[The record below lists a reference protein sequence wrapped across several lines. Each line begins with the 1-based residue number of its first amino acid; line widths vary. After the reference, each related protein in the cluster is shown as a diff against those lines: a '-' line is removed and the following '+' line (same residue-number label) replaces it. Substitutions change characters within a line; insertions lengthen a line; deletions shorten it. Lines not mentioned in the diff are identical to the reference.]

1 VVFNPAPPPEE
12 IQVVN
17 AGSVWLLQSIMTD
30 CTARRIIWGCGG
42 SNNDTGLDFFMDGT
56 KIPAGVKTGTQ
67 QGPKLASDTL
77 ETWTT
82 GFTRHAGTAVWVGNA
97 TNELVNDRSFAAA
110 NATLKLYKNYMG
122 MYHSWLVSKGV
133 TDITKDFSDLRPK
146 NVAQREF
153 ESPTTSTGLPGGCDQ
168 KVTAWVRTDVTY
180 ESECEEK
187 EIDTRNGFLATD
199 ETPAQFRAMKKFVK
213 LPAFKPEPAIE
224 LAKEM
229 NIPIAPTEKSNGSVA
244 VGITNLSNGK
254 TVSATT
260 QIIGTVNVSKLKN
273 WKLEIGQSSSPS
285 EWKTIGSG
293 TENVNGVLGT
303 LDIATVTDGVY
314 TVRLSTD
321 DGKGLST
328 SVLIN
333 IRKQPGSQPSIT
345 PQPGIPG
352 ATPTRTATTAPGN
365 QN

>member
-1 VVFNPAPPPEE
+1 
-12 IQVVN
+12 
-17 AGSVWLLQSIMTD
+17 
-30 CTARRIIWGCGG
+30 
-42 SNNDTGLDFFMDGT
+42 
-56 KIPAGVKTGTQ
+56 
-67 QGPKLASDTL
+67 LASDTL

-122 MYHSWLVSKGV
+122 MYHASLVSKGV
-133 TDITKDFSDLRPK
+133 TDITRGFTDLRPK
-146 NVAQREF
+146 NVAEREI
-153 ESPTTSTGLPGGCDQ
+153 ESPTTSQGLPGGCDQ

-180 ESECEEK
+180 ESACEEK
-187 EIDTRNGFLATD
+187 EIDTRNGLLATD
-199 ETPAQFRAMKKFVK
+199 DTPAQYREMKKFVK

-229 NIPIAPTEKSNGSVA
+229 NIPIAPTEKSNGAVA

-260 QIIGTVNVSKLKN
+260 QIVGTVNVPKLKT
-273 WKLEIGQSSSPS
+273 WKLEVGESTSPT

-293 TENVNGVLGT
+293 TANINGVLGT
-303 LDIATVTDGVY
+303 LDITSLKDGVY
-314 TVRLSTD
+314 TVKLSTD
-321 DGKGLST
+321 EGKGLAT
-328 SVLIN
+328 SVVIN
-333 IRKQPGSQPSIT
+333 IRKQPGVQGTIT

-352 ATPTRTATTAPGN
+352 ATPTRTATTRPPN